1 MTKTRQDLETKLAS
15 RVADLRAQ
23 ASLKQAHADRLE
35 ATIIRDSAFWTQPAY
50 GNAAGRTFARSRDRE
65 RAKIVKAFTIAAEA
79 KALRDQADSME
90 RRGVVMAGD
99 ADAARAAKIEAV
111 SVQVG
116 QMVDTTHYGVRKVL
130 KVNAKSICVEGAFGP
145 LKINKEFVRL
155 AA

>member
-1 MTKTRQDLETKLAS
+1 MAYRAELEVKLAA
-15 RVADLRAQ
+15 RVADLRERAD
-23 ASLKQAHADRLE
+23 AKQALADRLE
-35 ATIIRDSAFWTQPAY
+35 GAIIRDSAFWTQPAY
-50 GNAAGRTFARSRDRE
+50 GNAAGRSFARSRDRE
-65 RAKIVKAFTIAAEA
+65 RAKIVKAFSIAAEA
-79 KALRDQADSME
+79 KALRDQANSME

-130 KVNAKSICVEGAFGP
+130 KVNAKSVCVEGAFGP
-145 LKINKEFVRL
+145 LKINKEFVRAQ